1 MSRQQKGGRDIGE
14 YPLTAEIIVHLYRYL
29 EYVVYL
35 QKSIPDK
42 YKRCKKVQGITAS
55 TLSNL
60 VGW

>member
-35 QKSIPDK
+35 QKSIPD
-42 YKRCKKVQGITAS
+42 ITF
-55 TLSNL
+55 
-60 VGW
+60 